1 MADKSPFD
9 VTRRPPAPGAP
20 QAQAP
25 ADDKTVIQDVDRVI
39 ADAVEAGATDVHFE
53 PLQETLSVRMRIGGS
68 LKHVRDFPEKVRTNV
83 LNRLKVQSGM
93 DITKSRVPQSG
104 FLRKEIGDR
113 KIELY
118 VYVMPSLYGESVV
131 VKLQYKQSATMR
143 LNELG
148 MSAATLTAYKKA
160 LGRSSGLYLIT
171 GPPGSGKRTTVYAS
185 ILEVLQPDM
194 LVMGFDPIVKY
205 EVPGMIQGKPDDRGE
220 FSFGDGILSLLKQEP
235 DVAYIGDITN
245 EAEARGTIQ
254 GAFAKRKVM
263 ARMTAN
269 DAINAIQNLI
279 DMGVQPFLLT
289 ASLAAVLNQRLIRK
303 LCPACRE
310 AYPVTEELVKE
321 IGLRLPADGRFYKS
335 VGCPACGQ
343 TGFAGSVAIFEL
355 YLPSEE
361 LNKMMVAK
369 EPLTAV
375 RQRAQREGLT
385 ALKVDG
391 VLKALAGFCTL
402 EEVLNA
408 L

>member
-1 MADKSPFD
+1 M
-9 VTRRPPAPGAP
+9 T
-20 QAQAP
+20 
-25 ADDKTVIQDVDRVI
+25 
-39 ADAVEAGATDVHFE
+39 
-53 PLQETLSVRMRIGGS
+53 
-68 LKHVRDFPEKVRTNV
+68 
-83 LNRLKVQSGM
+83 
-93 DITKSRVPQSG
+93 
-104 FLRKEIGDR
+104 
-113 KIELY
+113 
-118 VYVMPSLYGESVV
+118 GES
-131 VKLQYKQSATMR
+131 
-143 LNELG
+143 
-148 MSAATLTAYKKA
+148 
-160 LGRSSGLYLIT
+160 I
-171 GPPGSGKRTTVYAS
+171 
-185 ILEVLQPDM
+185 
-194 LVMGFDPIVKY
+194 
-205 EVPGMIQGKPDDRGE
+205 
-220 FSFGDGILSLLKQEP
+220 SFAEGIISLLKQEP

-254 GAFAKRKVM
+254 GAFAKRQVI

-269 DAINAIQNLI
+269 DSINAIQNLI

-310 AYPVTEELVKE
+310 AYPVTDDLVKE
-321 IGLRLPADGRFYKS
+321 IGLRLPTDGRFYRP

-343 TGFAGSVAIFEL
+343 TGFVGSVAIFEL